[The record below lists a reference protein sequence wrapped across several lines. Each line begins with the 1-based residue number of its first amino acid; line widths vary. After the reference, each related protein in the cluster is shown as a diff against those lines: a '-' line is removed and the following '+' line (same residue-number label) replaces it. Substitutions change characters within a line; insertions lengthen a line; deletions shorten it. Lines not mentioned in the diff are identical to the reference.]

1 MSNEI
6 TNDSEGSNKSLPSNK
21 IPLYINGTYA
31 SKKEVWIT
39 KWIDYSSKYGLG
51 YLLNNGYIGVYFN
64 DNTKMLLNPF
74 DGKFIYVERKILDKQ
89 ESLFQFFLNDY
100 PSNLKNKMKLF
111 TQFKQFLEENN
122 IDNKKKKE
130 LNNNNN
136 KTSPTKKRK
145 SKEIT
150 NPANSTIEKNKG
162 NDFSN
167 VEVKET
173 DFIFVK
179 KWMNT
184 KHAIIFRFS
193 NKIIQTI
200 FKDKTQ
206 VILHCLNNEATF
218 IDKKSEKIKF
228 PINKI
233 FESNNYEFIRRVKY
247 IKEILTHMRN
257 TNKKNKEINDSN
269 KEEKE

>member
-1 MSNEI
+1 M
-6 TNDSEGSNKSLPSNK
+6 
-21 IPLYINGTYA
+21 NGTFA

-51 YLLNNGYIGVYFN
+51 YILNNGYFGVYFN
-64 DNTKMLLNPF
+64 DNTKMLLNPK
-74 DGKFIYVERKILDKQ
+74 DQRFIYVERKITDKQ
-89 ESLFQFFLNDY
+89 ESLFQFFLKDY
-100 PSNLKNKMKLF
+100 PDILNNKVKLF
-111 TQFKQFLEENN
+111 VQFKKFLEEEDNNAKIKEKVKNN
-122 IDNKKKKE
+122 IN
-130 LNNNNN
+130 
-136 KTSPTKKRK
+136 TSPSKRKHKEKSDLKKSK
-145 SKEIT
+145 SKENI
-150 NPANSTIEKNKG
+150 G

-206 VILHCLNNEATF
+206 VIIHSLNNNLTY
-218 IDKKSEKIKF
+218 INKKEEKIEVHLDKV
-228 PINKI
+228 
-233 FESNNYEFIRRVKY
+233 FESNNYELIRRVKY
-247 IKEILTHMRN
+247 IKEILTHMVN
-257 TNKKNKEINDSN
+257 INKKNMELNSDKDKDKSITKDGNTK
-269 KEEKE
+269 KEENKIEKNNK